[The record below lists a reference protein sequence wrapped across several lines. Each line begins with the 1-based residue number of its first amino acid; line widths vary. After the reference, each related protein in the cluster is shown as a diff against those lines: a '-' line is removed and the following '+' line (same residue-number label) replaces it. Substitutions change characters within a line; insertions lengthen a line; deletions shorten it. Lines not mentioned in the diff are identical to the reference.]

1 MIKNNDFLFDKT
13 EKLKVDWKYFGVGL
27 VINGCGHSG
36 QGTLQLDVSQE

>member
-1 MIKNNDFLFDKT
+1 MIFFLIKQL

-27 VINGCGHSG
+27 VINGCGHSV